1 MLTEI
6 LFVAVVLVVAVLM
19 VVDVIRSPGESTHG
33 HPEAAPHDVRPG
45 TSDAAR
51 GGYPQTFPREPAGS
65 AIPARTGAGM
75 PAGTPIP
82 AGAGP
87 AMPARTATAM
97 PAGTAVAATTA
108 VAAGTAIPAAARDA
122 GPARR
127 PESVGVSAGAS
138 PQPLPVPS
146 PAQDRSLPGPEN
158 GSLRARLV
166 LLVII
171 PAVAVT
177 AVAFCIV
184 RIVSLLSSP
193 MPGHD
198 EAILSV
204 LTIGAAVIVIAALW
218 AVIALARSV
227 LQPLH
232 KLRAATLEM
241 AGDGLPYAVRRM
253 REANGGPVSSSLKPI
268 DVNAPGEIGEIARAF
283 DQVRKEMLRLTAN
296 EATVHGKLDEM
307 YVNLSHRSQS
317 LVERQIRLIE
327 NVTRGEQDTERLT
340 SLSKLDHIASRM
352 HRNSQNLLVLAGQ
365 DLPSGFSRPVALA
378 NVLNAAVSEV
388 EGYERVMVEAQPDI
402 AVRGAAV
409 GDLAHLFAELTENAT
424 SFSAA
429 DMPVVISGRVLGTGG
444 VLVEIADRGIGMTE
458 KEMAYA
464 NWQLENPSAA
474 DINAAKWMGLFVVA
488 RLAAR
493 HGTRIRLRP
502 GEPGGLTALVWLPD
516 ELLTHQGAASP
527 VLTDLGSTRSAA
539 AEPEATVDGG
549 DAATGRMTTAARSAE
564 FASARVSPQD
574 AAAGSRLAT
583 DAGQRP
589 GRAWSPGGMQPVSFA
604 EQPAVSQAEQP
615 APQWVEQPAP
625 QWAEQPAP
633 QWAEQPAPQWA
644 EQPAPQWAEQPAPPP
659 AEQLAPP
666 QAEQPTPPPA
676 ELITLQAE
684 QPAPSGPSGAGQ
696 ADAAAQDLA
705 ASSTPTR
712 ALGDETAPVEVI
724 VPPAEDLA
732 RTGGSPIYTEVE
744 SVWFRSGRQAPGS
757 PGRTAATESGW
768 SSPADAGWQ
777 AAHTVDSPASG
788 GSTAAG
794 LPRRMPN
801 ANLIPGSIPNTP
813 PPAAPNRSPAAVR
826 DRLAGLQRGVSEG
839 RAAAVE
845 ADDADGNDES

>member
-1 MLTEI
+1 MLAEI
-6 LFVAVVLVVAVLM
+6 LLVVLVLGVAALM
-19 VVDVIRSPGESTHG
+19 VVDVIRTSSESTHG
-33 HPEAAPHDVRPG
+33 HPAVAPHDARAG
-45 TSDAAR
+45 TSYASR
-51 GGYPQTFPREPAGS
+51 GGYPQGLSREPAGS
-65 AIPARTGAGM
+65 AIAAGTGTGM
-75 PAGTPIP
+75 PAGTGGP
-82 AGAGP
+82 AGAPVP
-87 AMPARTATAM
+87 AQTWTAA
-97 PAGTAVAATTA
+97 AATTA
-108 VAAGTAIPAAARDA
+108 VAAGTATPAAVRDA

-127 PESVGVSAGAS
+127 PESTSVPAGAS
-138 PQPLPVPS
+138 QQPRAVPS
-146 PAQDRSLPGPEN
+146 SAQDTSVPGPDS
-158 GSLRARLV
+158 GSLRTRLL
-166 LLVII
+166 LLVVI
-171 PAVAVT
+171 PTVAVT

-184 RIVSLLSSP
+184 RIASLLRSL
-193 MPGHD
+193 MPGND

-218 AVIALARSV
+218 AVIAVARSV

-232 KLRAATLEM
+232 KLRAATLEV

-253 REANGGPVSSSLKPI
+253 REANGGPVSSGLKPI
-268 DVNAPGEIGEIARAF
+268 DVHAPGEIGEISRAF

-327 NVTRGEQDTERLT
+327 SLARGEQDTERLT
-340 SLSKLDHIASRM
+340 SLSRLDHIASRM

-365 DLPSGFSRPVALA
+365 DLSSGLSRPVTLA
-378 NVLNAAVSEV
+378 NVINAAVSEV
-388 EGYERVMVEAQPDI
+388 EGYERVVVEAQPDI
-402 AVRGAAV
+402 AVRGPAV

-429 DMPVVISGRVLGTGG
+429 DMPVAVSGRVLGTGG

-458 KEMAYA
+458 KEIAYA

-474 DINAAKWMGLFVVA
+474 DMNVAKWMGLYVVA

-493 HGTRIRLRP
+493 HGTRVRLRP

-516 ELLTHQGAASP
+516 EVLTHQGAVASP
-527 VLTDLGSTRSAA
+527 MLTDLGSARPAPGV
-539 AEPEATVDGG
+539 PEAEVDPGY
-549 DAATGRMTTAARSAE
+549 ATTGRMATAARSAE

-604 EQPAVSQAEQP
+604 EQPARPQAQEP

-625 QWAEQPAP
+625 RWAEQPTP
-633 QWAEQPAPQWA
+633 QWAEQPASPQP
-644 EQPAPQWAEQPAPPP
+644 EQS
-659 AEQLAPP
+659 APP
-666 QAEQPTPPPA
+666 QAEQPAPPPA

-684 QPAPSGPSGAGQ
+684 QPAVPGPSGVSQ
-696 ADAAAQDLA
+696 ADVTAQDLGV
-705 ASSTPTR
+705 SSTPAG
-712 ALGDETAPVEVI
+712 ALGDETSAAEVI

-732 RTGGSPIYTEVE
+732 RAGGPPIYDEVE

-757 PGRTAATESGW
+757 PDRTAAAESGW

-777 AAHTVDSPASG
+777 AAQTVDSPASG

-801 ANLIPGSIPNTP
+801 ANLVPGSIPTS
-813 PPAAPNRSPAAVR
+813 PPAAPSRSPAAAR
-826 DRLAGLQRGVSEG
+826 DRLARLQRGVSEG
-839 RAAAVE
+839 RAAALE
-845 ADDADGNDES
+845 ADDPGGNDES